1 MFRGQL
7 RSCLYR
13 VMCAGSV
20 WQLTAI
26 IAILSSFVYRK
37 KSPLYIVYIR
47 ETTSLCNHFPYIN
60 HTTCVF
66 YDEWATYGG
75 TSSCVKTWISK
86 ALRTFWLQHKYILRG
101 QSVSL
106 YSSTWQCGLT
116 ACAHCSVPINTKPF
130 SENKLGTRGL
140 DGMDLCVGLFTDAV
154 TISIHPPREKVQLFL
169 TGFILLPPSVM
180 STAEED
186 IFSLDLNP

>member
-1 MFRGQL
+1 MCWVSLTTDCDHSNSQL
-7 RSCLYR
+7 FCLQEKKPTLHSIYQR
-13 VMCAGSV
+13 ND
-20 WQLTAI
+20 
-26 IAILSSFVYRK
+26 IAMQPLSIY
-37 KSPLYIVYIR
+37 
-47 ETTSLCNHFPYIN
+47 CIN